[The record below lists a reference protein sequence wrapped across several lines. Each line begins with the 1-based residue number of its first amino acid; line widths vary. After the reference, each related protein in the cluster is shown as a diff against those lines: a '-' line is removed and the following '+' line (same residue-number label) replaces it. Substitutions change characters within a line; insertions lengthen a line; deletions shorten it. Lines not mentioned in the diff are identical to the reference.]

1 LRKQI
6 IVAIAVVVLAGLAIF
21 QTSAANKEELPK
33 VGFKAP
39 QISLQGLDGKTYSFE
54 TLQGK
59 PVVINF
65 WASWCG
71 PCKLEAPELVR
82 LYEKYKGEVEIYA
95 VNLTSGDDVK
105 NARAFADDYGF
116 QFPVLLDEEGD
127 VADKYQIQAIPSTF
141 FVNNKGTI
149 IYKATGLVSAQT
161 LESQFKQ
168 LGTNK

>member
-1 LRKQI
+1 MRKQI
-6 IVAIAVVVLAGLAIF
+6 MVAIVVVFLAGLAIF
-21 QTSAANKEELPK
+21 QTSTANKEEFPK

-39 QISLQGLDGKTYSFE
+39 HIYLQGLEGKTYSFE
-54 TLQGK
+54 TLEGK

-82 LYEKYKGEVEIYA
+82 LYEKYKDEVEIYA

-105 NARAFADDYGF
+105 SAKAFAEHYGF
-116 QFPVLLDEEGD
+116 QFPVLLDVEGD
-127 VADKYQIQAIPSTF
+127 VADRYQIQAIPSTF
-141 FVNNKGTI
+141 FVNGKGTI

-161 LESQFKQ
+161 LEIQFKQ
-168 LGTNK
+168 LINF